1 MYERGTMWCPKCG
14 STNTL
19 ATTLVEECLDCG
31 FSKHYHYWDHAE
43 PNFDSAYNKPIPEI
57 TTEYICSKVLKFKTA
72 LPMELSDSDM
82 LDKICDDI
90 LRDLKVIN
98 PGVQYKMALR
108 TMFFIGQM
116 FN

>member
-31 FSKHYHYWDHAE
+31 FSKHYHYWDHDE

-57 TTEYICSKVLKFKTA
+57 TIETNQI
-72 LPMELSDSDM
+72 
-82 LDKICDDI
+82 
-90 LRDLKVIN
+90 
-98 PGVQYKMALR
+98 
-108 TMFFIGQM
+108 
-116 FN
+116 